1 MRQWRTKEPGMLE
14 SMGLQRVGHDLATE
28 QKPKS
33 KKGWVRRERKK
44 KKKLWCHVPLISV
57 LSWLTE
63 IPPVRIHRSK
73 SLGLV
78 RTLLSSTCARRRQ
91 VLETQDT
98 TEAISAC

>member
-44 KKKLWCHVPLISV
+44 KKKNTGVTYL
-57 LSWLTE
+57 
-63 IPPVRIHRSK
+63 
-73 SLGLV
+73 
-78 RTLLSSTCARRRQ
+78 
-91 VLETQDT
+91 
-98 TEAISAC
+98 

>member
-44 KKKLWCHVPLISV
+44 KKK
-57 LSWLTE
+57 T
-63 IPPVRIHRSK
+63 
-73 SLGLV
+73 LV
-78 RTLLSSTCARRRQ
+78 SRTFNFSI
-91 VLETQDT
+91 VMVN
-98 TEAISAC
+98 